1 MSDSTI
7 YTIGTAL
14 NRAHDSDIPVQ
25 VLVEGQWMT
34 GKVVVVD
41 GHGVVLQSDELE
53 HAVVRMDAVSAVRV
67 FTTVPGRTPIAA
79 GAHPMPGP
87 RAPRMPYE

>member
-14 NRAHDSDIPVQ
+14 NRAHDNDIPVQ
-25 VLVEGQWMT
+25 VLVEGQWLT
-34 GKVVVVD
+34 GNVVVVD

-53 HAVVRMDAVSAVRV
+53 HAVVRMEAVMAVRV
-67 FTTVPGRTPIAA
+67 FASAPERTPIAT

-87 RAPRMPYE
+87 QHSYS

>member
-1 MSDSTI
+1 MSDSTL

-14 NRAHDSDIPVQ
+14 NRACDNDIPVQ

-34 GKVVVVD
+34 GNVLVVD
-41 GHGVVLQSDELE
+41 GHGVVLQSDDME
-53 HAVVRMDAVSAVRV
+53 HAVVRMEAVAAVRV
-67 FTTVPGRTPIAA
+67 FSAAPSRTPIAA

-87 RAPRMPYE
+87 RTAHA

>member
-14 NRAHDSDIPVQ
+14 NRAHDNDIPVQ

-34 GKVVVVD
+34 GHVVVVD
-41 GHGVVLQSDELE
+41 GHGVVLQSDEME
-53 HAVVRMDAVSAVRV
+53 HAVVRMDAVAAVRI
-67 FTTVPGRTPIAA
+67 FTAAPSRTPIAA

-87 RAPRMPYE
+87 RHPYS

>member
-14 NRAHDSDIPVQ
+14 NRAHDNDIPVQ

-34 GKVVVVD
+34 GNVVVVD
-41 GHGVVLQSDELE
+41 GHGVVLQSDDME
-53 HAVVRMDAVSAVRV
+53 HAVVRMDAVAAVRI
-67 FTTVPGRTPIAA
+67 FSSAPHRTPIAA

-87 RAPRMPYE
+87 RAAYH

>member
-14 NRAHDSDIPVQ
+14 NRACDNDVPVQ
-25 VLVEGQWMT
+25 ILVEGQWMT
-34 GKVVVVD
+34 GHVVVVD
-41 GHGVVLQSDELE
+41 GHGVVLQSDDLE
-53 HAVVRMDAVSAVRV
+53 HSVVRMEAVAAVRI
-67 FTTVPGRTPIAA
+67 FSSAPQRTPIAA

-87 RAPRMPYE
+87 RSPYA

>member
-14 NRAHDSDIPVQ
+14 NRARDNDIPVQ
-25 VLVEGQWMT
+25 VLVEGQWLT

-53 HAVVRMDAVSAVRV
+53 HAVVRWTRSPRCASSPRRRD
-67 FTTVPGRTPIAA
+67 
-79 GAHPMPGP
+79 GP
-87 RAPRMPYE
+87 RSHRARTRCRVRGCPSRER

>member
-14 NRAHDSDIPVQ
+14 NRAHDNDIPVQ
-25 VLVEGQWMT
+25 LLVEGQWMT
-34 GKVVVVD
+34 GKVVAVD

-53 HAVVRMDAVSAVRV
+53 HAVVRMDAVSAVRI
-67 FTTVPGRTPIAA
+67 FTAAPGRMPIAA

-87 RAPRMPYE
+87 RMPYE